1 MQGTAAE
8 AVVCY
13 CERRMWGKSGRKV
26 GSVMSFV
33 RVHIPGL
40 YALRGQRKALLQG
53 SLALLIASL
62 GNLVAGLTL
71 GSITGTLEALPG
83 FMVLIPAAIGMRG
96 NIYGALGSRLGT
108 YLHTGLL
115 EPGMARGSALDQN
128 VRATTGLS
136 LVISAVLAFYA
147 FWFSRLFGIEG
158 LSIFDFFLISV
169 LAGTLSGLVVMA
181 FTVFL
186 SAACRAKGWDM
197 DNVAAP
203 IVTAAGDVVTIP
215 SLFLASFLL
224 GMKVVFWV
232 SVVVLAILCV
242 IALVQ
247 GLSTREQ
254 IFRQVF
260 RQSLPV
266 LGIAG
271 LVDVVAGLTLES
283 RLEDFIVT
291 PALLVMVPPFLADA
305 GALGGMLTARL
316 SSRLH
321 LGTVSPRAMPG
332 SEVKADI
339 VLTYTFAIFIFF
351 LVGVTAELA
360 AVWTGLAGIGLLRMV
375 ALSLIAGVLATT
387 ASILAAYYAAMG
399 TFRFGLDPD
408 SLGIPVVTSTLD
420 LFGVLSLLAAIF
432 ILGIG

>member
-1 MQGTAAE
+1 MN
-8 AVVCY
+8 
-13 CERRMWGKSGRKV
+13 
-26 GSVMSFV
+26 FV

-53 SLALLIASL
+53 SVALLIASL
-62 GNLVAGLTL
+62 GNLVAGITL

-108 YLHTGLL
+108 YMHTGLL
-115 EPGMARGSALDQN
+115 APGFARGSALNQN
-128 VRATTGLS
+128 VWATTGLS
-136 LVISAVLAFYA
+136 LVISAVLAVYA
-147 FWFSRLFGIEG
+147 FWFSRLFGMVG

-169 LAGTLSGLVVMA
+169 LAGTVSGLLIMA

-186 SAACRAKGWDM
+186 SAVSRAKGWDM

-224 GMKVVFWV
+224 DMKVVFWV
-232 SVVVLAILCV
+232 TVIVLAVLCAA
-242 IALVQ
+242 ALVQ
-247 GLSTREQ
+247 GLSTRQQ

-266 LGIAG
+266 LAVAG
-271 LVDVVAGLTLES
+271 LVDVLAGLTLEA
-283 RLEDFIVT
+283 RLEQFVMT
-291 PALLVMVPPFLADA
+291 PALLVMIPPFLADA
-305 GALGGMLTARL
+305 GALGGMLSARL

-321 LGTVSPRAMPG
+321 LGTVSPRALPG
-332 SEVKADI
+332 REVKTDI
-339 VLTYTFAIFIFF
+339 VLTYTFALFIFF

-360 AVWTGLAGIGLLRMV
+360 AVWTGLAGVGLLKMV
-375 ALSLIAGVLATT
+375 AVSLVAGVLATT
-387 ASILAAYYAAMG
+387 ASVLAAYYAAMG

-420 LFGVLSLLAAIF
+420 LFGVLSLLAAIVM
-432 ILGIG
+432 LGIA

>member
-1 MQGTAAE
+1 
-8 AVVCY
+8 
-13 CERRMWGKSGRKV
+13 MWGKSGRKV

-283 RLEDFIVT
+283 RL
-291 PALLVMVPPFLADA
+291 AD
-305 GALGGMLTARL
+305 
-316 SSRLH
+316 
-321 LGTVSPRAMPG
+321 
-332 SEVKADI
+332 
-339 VLTYTFAIFIFF
+339 FIFF